1 MVLRS
6 VDTMAATTIRYP
18 EGTLIYVKDNRELYM
33 RVHDGIREVMV
44 IVYYCFSIFL

>member
-1 MVLRS
+1 
-6 VDTMAATTIRYP
+6 MAATTIRYP

-44 IVYYCFSIFL
+44 IVYYCFSIFK